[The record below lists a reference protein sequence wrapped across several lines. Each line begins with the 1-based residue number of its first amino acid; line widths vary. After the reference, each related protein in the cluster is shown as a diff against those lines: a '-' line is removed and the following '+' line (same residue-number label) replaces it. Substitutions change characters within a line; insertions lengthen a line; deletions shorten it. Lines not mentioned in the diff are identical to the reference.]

1 MIKSIKNMIISIFI
15 YMVAFPMFLICSL
28 LILIINM
35 LNKNLTHKALQGFSK
50 IMMFSMGIYPKIHG
64 TFPKD
69 RQYIVMMNHS
79 SFLDMFIYPLIL
91 KGKWTGITA
100 AENFNYPIL
109 SHILKKM
116 DAIPIKKTN
125 KLGAIKTIQIAE
137 KKLMSGYHIGF
148 SPEGERTL
156 NGRTLPF
163 KKGGFFMALN
173 TNTPILPVGVSGAFN
188 AKPKNR
194 WWIKP
199 GQINVTIGTPIQ
211 ITKFNE
217 NNIELLIQIVENEI
231 IQLSGKNFKNQ

>member
-100 AENFNYPIL
+100 SENFNYPIL

-137 KKLMSGYHIGF
+137 KKLMSGYHIGIM
-148 SPEGERTL
+148 PEGERTL

-199 GQINVTIGTPIQ
+199 GKITISIG
-211 ITKFNE
+211 
-217 NNIELLIQIVENEI
+217 EI
-231 IQLSGKNFKNQ
+231 INSQNYNDLGVEGLKTLVEEKLKMLSGESSKAH

>member
-50 IMMFSMGIYPKIHG
+50 IMMLSMGIYPKIHG

-100 AENFNYPIL
+100 SENFNYPIL

-137 KKLMSGYHIGF
+137 KKLMSGYHIGIM
-148 SPEGERTL
+148 PEGERTL
-156 NGRTLPF
+156 NGGTLPF

-211 ITKFNE
+211 VTKFSE

-231 IQLSGKNFKNQ
+231 IQLSGKNFKN